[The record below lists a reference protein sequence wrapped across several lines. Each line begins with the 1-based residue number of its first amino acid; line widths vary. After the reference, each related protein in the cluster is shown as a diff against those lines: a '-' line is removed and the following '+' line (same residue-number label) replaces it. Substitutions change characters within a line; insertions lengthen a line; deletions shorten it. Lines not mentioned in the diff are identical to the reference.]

1 MSAVRIQAFGLLICL
16 AATPALA
23 VEGWYRDPA
32 IHGET
37 VVFTAEGDLWR
48 VAASGGPAQRLTTHP
63 AEEAQAAIS
72 PDGRL
77 LAFVANYEGTPE
89 VYAMPLAGGAPKRLS
104 FENARVWVQGFA
116 PDGRVVY
123 ASEGVVGPSWSR
135 VLRLVD
141 PTSGATET
149 LPLADAREAA
159 FDSAGGPMHFTRFG
173 LALTGDN
180 ARDYRGGAQAQLWR
194 WTLGASAE
202 AQRVDVAGLINP
214 QRPLQHASGLLLLA
228 ERADVGEGRFNLF
241 RVDADRLG
249 ADAAASALTSHAD
262 FDVRRPSL
270 HGDRVV
276 YQHGADLRLL
286 DLGSGEDRALPI
298 SLGTD
303 LAQAR
308 ARFAPEPLKYLQGAS
323 LAADGARAALSL
335 RGQALT
341 LGPNGLRRIEIN
353 APERA
358 RLREPL
364 LSNDGRHVYAITD
377 LDGGSEIWRYPADG
391 SPGAQALTRGGDAHR
406 FRMYP
411 SPDGKR
417 IAHTDKQGRLFLLD
431 LGSGENREID
441 ASEFARDDAY
451 AEVKWS
457 PDSRLLSL
465 IRVDSARLIPQLVLL
480 DVDAGRRATLTSD
493 RYPTESAAFSRD
505 GDWLYF
511 LADRSYASSVPGPW
525 GDRNTGPYFDRR
537 TRLYGL
543 ALHADARFP
552 FAPATELDQPKP
564 ADEAGKDPS
573 GKKMDAGARATVEWE
588 GLLERVFE
596 APLAAGNY
604 ADLEADDK
612 RLYFT
617 ERDSAPASQLQ
628 LRTLAIGNA
637 PPKPETFMAGLSDYR
652 LSANGKKVL
661 LLKSAADGNGVGELL
676 IVEAGA
682 KAPDDVSRAKLKLDD
697 YKLPLE
703 PRAEWAQMFD
713 DAWRMHR
720 QFSFDPALRGIDW
733 DAVRAR
739 YSALLPRVQ
748 DRLELDDLLGQMSA
762 EVGLLHSQVRAGD
775 LRTDPNA
782 PTPSALGAD
791 FVEARGGLRIERIH
805 RSDPE
810 LLSERAP
817 LSQPGVDARVGDL
830 LRAVNGRPL
839 ASLAELHAALANQ
852 AGQQVLLELE
862 RAGKSVR
869 TIAVPVKL
877 DRAAALRYSDWVEGR
892 RARVEQ
898 ASGGRIG
905 YLHLRAMGS
914 GDIANFVREFYAQ
927 YDREGLIIDV
937 RRNRGG
943 NIDSWVIE
951 KLLRRAWAFWQPPR
965 GQPYTNMQQTFRG
978 HLVVLADALTYSDGE
993 TFTAGVKAL
1002 QLGTVIGTR
1011 TAGAGIWLSDRNRLA
1026 DGGIARMAEFGQFEV
1041 GSGRWLVEGHG
1052 VAPDIEVDNPPLASF
1067 RGEDAQLEAALTQI
1081 QQRLREAPLPA
1092 LRAEPIPARGTPAGD
1107 IRPGEIW
1114 R

>member
-1 MSAVRIQAFGLLICL
+1 MSAVRIQAVGLLTCL
-16 AATPALA
+16 AGAPALA

-48 VAASGGPAQRLTTHP
+48 VPASGGLAQRLTTHP
-63 AEEAQAAIS
+63 AEESQAAIS

-89 VYAMPLAGGAPKRLS
+89 VYAMPLSGGAPKRLS

-116 PDGRVVY
+116 DDGRIVY

-141 PTSGATET
+141 PASGATET

-159 FDSAGGPMHFTRFG
+159 FDSDGTLHFTRFG
-173 LALTGDN
+173 LAVTTDN
-180 ARDYRGGAQAQLWR
+180 ARDYRGGAQAQLWH
-194 WTLGASAE
+194 WNADPNTE
-202 AQRVDVAGLINP
+202 ATRVEIPGLFNP
-214 QRPLQHASGLLLLA
+214 QRPLRHGADLLLLG
-228 ERADVGEGRFNLF
+228 EREGTGEGRFNLF
-241 RVDADRLG
+241 LIDADPVG
-249 ADAAASALTSHAD
+249 AGGAPTALTSHAD

-286 DLGSGEDRALPI
+286 DLASGVDRVLPI
-298 SLGTD
+298 ALGSD

-308 ARFAPEPLKYLQGAS
+308 MRFAPEPLKYLQGAS
-323 LAADGARAALSL
+323 LAADGSRAALSL

-341 LGPNGLRRIEIN
+341 LGPNGLRRIEIA

-358 RLREPL
+358 RLREPV
-364 LSNDGRHVYAITD
+364 LSNDGRHVYAIAD
-377 LDGGSEIWRYPADG
+377 LDGSSEIWRYPADG
-391 SPGAQALTRGGDAHR
+391 SPGGQALTRGGDAHR
-406 FRMYP
+406 FRLYP
-411 SPDGKR
+411 SPDGR
-417 IAHTDKQGRLFLLD
+417 HIAHTDKQGRLFVLHLD
-431 LGSGENREID
+431 SGRDRELD
-441 ASEFARDDAY
+441 HGEYARDDAY

-457 PDSRLLSL
+457 PDSRLLSV
-465 IRVDSARLIPQLVLL
+465 IRVDSARLIPQLILL
-480 DVDAGRRATLTSD
+480 DVESGRRATLTSD

-525 GDRNTGPYFDRR
+525 GDRNTGPFFDRR

-543 ALHADARFP
+543 ALRAGVRFP
-552 FAPATELDQPKP
+552 FAPATELDPPKP
-564 ADEAGKDPS
+564 AETAGKDSPD
-573 GKKMDAGARATVEWE
+573 KQEPPERVAVDWD
-588 GLLERVFE
+588 GLLDRVFE
-596 APLAAGNY
+596 APLSAGNY
-604 ADLEADDK
+604 GDLEADDK

-617 ERDSAPASQLQ
+617 ERDSAPGSQAQ

-637 PPKPETFMAGLSDYR
+637 PPKPETFMAGLSGYR
-652 LSANGKKVL
+652 LSADGKKL
-661 LLKSAADGNGVGELL
+661 LLMKAAADGSGVGELL

-682 KAPDDVSRAKLKLDD
+682 KAPDDVLRAKLKLDD
-697 YKLPLE
+697 YTLPLD
-703 PRAEWAQMFD
+703 PREEWAQMFD

-720 QFSFDPALRGIDW
+720 QFSFDPALRGVDW
-733 DAVRAR
+733 DAVKAR
-739 YSALLPRVQ
+739 YAALLPRVQ
-748 DRLELDDLLGQMSA
+748 DRLELDDLLAQMSA

-775 LRTDPNA
+775 LRADAHA
-782 PTPSALGAD
+782 PTPSSLGAD
-791 FVEARGGLRIERIH
+791 FVEVRGGLRIERIH

-817 LSQPGVDARVGDL
+817 LAQPGVDAREGDL
-830 LRAVNGRPL
+830 LRALNGRPL

-852 AGQQVLLELE
+852 AGQQVLIELE

-927 YDREGLIIDV
+927 YDRQGLIIDV

-1002 QLGTVIGTR
+1002 GLGTVIGTR

-1041 GSGRWLVEGHG
+1041 GSGRWLVEGFG
-1052 VAPDIEVDNPPLASF
+1052 VAPDIEVENPPLASF
-1067 RGEDAQLEAALTQI
+1067 RDEDAQLEAALTQI

-1107 IRPGEIW
+1107 IRAGDIW